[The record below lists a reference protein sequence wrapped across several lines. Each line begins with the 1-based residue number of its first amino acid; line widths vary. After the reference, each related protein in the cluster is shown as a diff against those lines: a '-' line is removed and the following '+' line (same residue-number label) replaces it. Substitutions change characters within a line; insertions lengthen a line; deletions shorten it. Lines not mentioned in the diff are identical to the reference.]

1 MAAKS
6 HSQQVSS
13 LVERLPM
20 AKQEAVQR
28 YMNDL
33 QSSRASSR
41 QSMAR
46 EDTGGLG
53 LGLGLGVDPRMADL
67 ASFDD
72 MSQDVSHVS
81 LVSASQS
88 RACSRV
94 GPAEAALLSHDALA
108 AHATEGE
115 ELPPPS
121 PIAALPMSPPASA
134 TESHV
139 AAAAAGPLAEE
150 VGGVEGGGHGRG
162 STQAEHAL
170 EVEQAGAN
178 GVQEEEGGALVLVE
192 EEAGAKAGG
201 GGGAADAGEEQEEG
215 HRRVE
220 GELRAERD
228 LSPETLEP
236 STHTEAAVRAHT
248 SHSHPSHTSHSAT
261 HTPGGGDDFVKPTPP
276 PSRPTSARGG
286 GAALR
291 PTSALRLPTS
301 ASAGSNPG
309 SRANSPTP
317 KLVQNIQNERPPV
330 ATATSVS

>member
-1 MAAKS
+1 
-6 HSQQVSS
+6 
-13 LVERLPM
+13 M

-46 EDTGGLG
+46 EDAGGLG
-53 LGLGLGVDPRMADL
+53 LGLSLGVDPRMADL
-67 ASFDD
+67 ASFGD

-94 GPAEAALLSHDALA
+94 GPAEAALLSHAHD
-108 AHATEGE
+108 AHAAEGE
-115 ELPPPS
+115 ELSPPS
-121 PIAALPMSPPASA
+121 PIAALPMSPPASV
-134 TESHV
+134 TESHE
-139 AAAAAGPLAEE
+139 AAAAARPLAAV
-150 VGGVEGGGHGRG
+150 VGGLAGGGHGRG
-162 STQAEHAL
+162 STQVEHAL

-178 GVQEEEGGALVLVE
+178 GVQEEEGRARVLVE
-192 EEAGAKAGG
+192 VEAGAKAGG
-201 GGGAADAGEEQEEG
+201 GGGGAADAGEEQVGEEQEEG

-228 LSPETLEP
+228 LSAEILEQ
-236 STHTEAAVRAHT
+236 THTEATVRAHT
-248 SHSHPSHTSHSAT
+248 SHSHPSQTSHTAT

-291 PTSALRLPTS
+291 PTSALRLPPS

-317 KLVQNIQNERPPV
+317 KLVQNTQNERPPI